1 MLFRSKFLPYDFATD
16 LKSRY
21 GDLVEFVRKED
32 LDSLGINDVAQ
43 MRMTES
49 KLMDARRMFR
59 MLTHEGQSN
68 VEMPLTFLQKGKEVV
83 KQVGPPAVAY
93 AVAGPEAAAL
103 TALAQKT
110 PAVIRMLRGQ
120 PVQSP
125 GTTTLNQALARTIS
139 EYMPYAEPAQFPAW
153 NFGAS
158 VTKGVLPQQVQQ
170 GRVIVPPAPSQAPST
185 SQEKF
190 SPYKGRTDWQSIDMI
205 DPNDQRWR
213 VPANQV
219 HEKVQN
225 GWTEG
230 WQSEAG
236 VANLGRPEAPAPD
249 IPTVKSGYSSKQAA
263 EVRRQTDNPN
273 VVPASAIS
281 FGGHTAQK
289 ILPATAQAGLR
300 MGNVMGDLPTLR
312 QTYPQFP
319 SPSGGR
325 FAVTLADGETV
336 VKYATKAEQQL
347 AQNLVDQ
354 FKREYKQ

>member
-1 MLFRSKFLPYDFATD
+1 MLFRSPIAMGYDTLDRTRKQLNDD
-16 LKSRY
+16 LDGMLKQMESPDRQLAERSNAEFSAMNNLAREIRDYEY
-21 GDLVEFVRKED
+21 GW

-158 VTKGVLPQQVQQ
+158 VTKGVLPQQVHQ
-170 GRVIVPPAPSQAPST
+170 GRVIVPPAPS
-185 SQEKF
+185 
-190 SPYKGRTDWQSIDMI
+190 
-205 DPNDQRWR
+205 
-213 VPANQV
+213 
-219 HEKVQN
+219 
-225 GWTEG
+225 
-230 WQSEAG
+230 
-236 VANLGRPEAPAPD
+236 
-249 IPTVKSGYSSKQAA
+249 
-263 EVRRQTDNPN
+263 
-273 VVPASAIS
+273 
-281 FGGHTAQK
+281 
-289 ILPATAQAGLR
+289 
-300 MGNVMGDLPTLR
+300 
-312 QTYPQFP
+312 
-319 SPSGGR
+319 
-325 FAVTLADGETV
+325 
-336 VKYATKAEQQL
+336 
-347 AQNLVDQ
+347 
-354 FKREYKQ
+354 